1 MEREE
6 EEDKVNS
13 EFVNPEDKVNS
24 EFVKTKVYSNQTF
37 QTWIAW
43 RRRRTFE
50 KTWKRRRKTKQI
62 EGKNSW
68 ERGIMEMK
76 EAGRVRVKT
85 RLNIQKSSRAF

>member
-37 QTWIAW
+37 QT
-43 RRRRTFE
+43 
-50 KTWKRRRKTKQI
+50 
-62 EGKNSW
+62 
-68 ERGIMEMK
+68 
-76 EAGRVRVKT
+76 
-85 RLNIQKSSRAF
+85 